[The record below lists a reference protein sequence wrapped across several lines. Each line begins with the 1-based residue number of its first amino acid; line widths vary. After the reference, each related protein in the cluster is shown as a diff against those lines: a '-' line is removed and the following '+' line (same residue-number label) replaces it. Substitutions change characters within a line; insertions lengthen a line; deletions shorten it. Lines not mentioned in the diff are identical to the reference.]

1 MNQYRFQ
8 KSKKGRKED
17 ILETMEKADEAVS
30 DANEEKLNV
39 SSDDPDQLII
49 FQWTQTGSF
58 SGQFWQLHLEWNT
71 WLYKD
76 SVCKFMVE
84 SKL

>member
-1 MNQYRFQ
+1 MTQLKHSFCEPFFEYKMNQYRFQ

-49 FQWTQTGSF
+49 FQ
-58 SGQFWQLHLEWNT
+58 
-71 WLYKD
+71 
-76 SVCKFMVE
+76 
-84 SKL
+84 